1 MEISVPV
8 QKATV
13 VPKPFI
19 RLMRLLARTLYDDNN
34 LTTLSDNQKKSAKGD
49 SRGNI
54 VMVLD
59 ALMRFVCH
67 LFTFYLYGHKVYYV
81 KLNCHNGLFIYG
93 ISFVLCPARRQWVRE
108 EDLAS
113 DLKKNSKQVRK
124 ILRHFEEEHL
134 VTRYQ
139 RKETAK
145 RAKIYNVAVAATA
158 HGRAEDNKFHTHSY
172 CCLDYQHM
180 YDTARLRLQKIKRKL
195 KDELED
201 KYTLQKY
208 GCPNCN
214 RKYSALDAL
223 RLISMEDDAF
233 HCERCNGVLVVEC
246 DKLSSKEVVDG
257 GDNVKRRQRQ
267 RLQFAEALM
276 DQINRVKDI
285 PFPVY
290 ESFPEWEA
298 RAAMDARENGDF
310 NTNDPFGSQ
319 GVNGSTPM
327 PYLGETKVE
336 VNLRDGKEDGVP
348 SGKPMPQWMIRQ
360 GMNLTKE
367 QRGEMSQEEKVGGV
381 SEGEVLLSDDYK
393 PSAMGNDNDTY
404 LKETYY
410 AALLQQLEA
419 AQKMNQQEST
429 PDIQSATTCSD
440 RQVGMKSKRED
451 YEDAECEEGAHVSA
465 NGADVE
471 EEEEDDGVE
480 WEEG

>member
-8 QKATV
+8 HKAAV

-19 RLMRLLARTLYDDNN
+19 RLMRLLARTLYDDDY

-59 ALMRFVCH
+59 AL
-67 LFTFYLYGHKVYYV
+67 T
-81 KLNCHNGLFIYG
+81 
-93 ISFVLCPARRQWVRE
+93 RRQWVRE
-108 EDLAS
+108 EDLAR
-113 DLKKNSKQVRK
+113 DLKKNPKQVRK
-124 ILRHFEEEHL
+124 ILRHFEEKHL

-145 RAKIYNVAVAATA
+145 RAKIYNVAVAAATA
-158 HGRAEDNKFHTHSY
+158 HGCAVDNLKLHTQLY

-180 YDTARLRLQKIKRKL
+180 YDTSRLRLQKIKRKL
-195 KDELED
+195 EDELED

-246 DKLSSKEVVDG
+246 NNKLSSKEVVDG
-257 GDNVKRRQRQ
+257 VDNVKSRQRQ

-276 DQINRVKDI
+276 DQINRVKDL

-310 NTNDPFGSQ
+310 NTNDPLRLEEG
-319 GVNGSTPM
+319 GYGSTPM
-327 PYLGETKVE
+327 PFLGDTKVE
-336 VNLRDGKEDGVP
+336 VNLGDGKEEVNSEGGV
-348 SGKPMPQWMIRQ
+348 SSIKPMPQWMIRQ
-360 GMNLTKE
+360 GLNLTKE
-367 QRGEMSQEEKVGGV
+367 QRGEMSQEAKVDGV
-381 SEGEVLLSDDYK
+381 SEGAVKLSEDNK
-393 PSAMGNDNDTY
+393 SSAMENNNDTY
-404 LKETYY
+404 LKEAYHT
-410 AALLQQLEA
+410 ALLQQLEA
-419 AQKMNQQEST
+419 AQKLNQQQSV
-429 PDIQSATTCSD
+429 PDIQSATTNSD
-440 RQVGMKSKRED
+440 RQVGMKSKREE
-451 YEDAECEEGAHVSA
+451 EDADCEEGAHVSV
-465 NGADVE
+465 NGADV
-471 EEEEDDGVE
+471 EEEDDGVE

>member
-59 ALMRFVCH
+59 ALMR
-67 LFTFYLYGHKVYYV
+67 
-81 KLNCHNGLFIYG
+81 
-93 ISFVLCPARRQWVRE
+93 RQWVRE

-158 HGRAEDNKFHTHSY
+158 HGREVDNVKLHTQSY

-246 DKLSSKEVVDG
+246 NNLSSKEVVDG
-257 GDNVKRRQRQ
+257 GDNAKRRQRQ

-276 DQINRVKDI
+276 DQINRVNDI

-298 RAAMDARENGDF
+298 RAAMDARENGVF
-310 NTNDPFGSQ
+310 NNNDPFGSQ

-327 PYLGETKVE
+327 LYLGETKVE

-348 SGKPMPQWMIRQ
+348 SSKPMPQWMIRQ

-451 YEDAECEEGAHVSA
+451 EEDAECEEGAHVSA
-465 NGADVE
+465 NGAGVEEEE

>member
-1 MEISVPV
+1 MEISLPV

-19 RLMRLLARTLYDDNN
+19 RLTRLLARTLYDDNN
-34 LTTLSDNQKKSAKGD
+34 LTTLSDNKKKSAKGD

-59 ALMRFVCH
+59 AL
-67 LFTFYLYGHKVYYV
+67 
-81 KLNCHNGLFIYG
+81 I
-93 ISFVLCPARRQWVRE
+93 RRQWVRE
-108 EDLAS
+108 EDLAR
-113 DLKKNSKQVRK
+113 DLKKNPKQVRK
-124 ILRHFEEEHL
+124 ILRHFEEKHL

-145 RAKIYNVAVAATA
+145 RAEIYNVAVAATA
-158 HGRAEDNKFHTHSY
+158 HKLHTQSY

-201 KYTLQKY
+201 KNTLQKY
-208 GCPNCN
+208 GCPNCS

-246 DKLSSKEVVDG
+246 NKLSSKEAVDG
-257 GDNVKRRQRQ
+257 GDNAKRRQRQ
-267 RLQFAEALM
+267 RLQFATKMQALM
-276 DQINRVKDI
+276 DQINRVKDL

-319 GVNGSTPM
+319 GVNGLTPM

-348 SGKPMPQWMIRQ
+348 ISKPMPQWMIRQ

-367 QRGEMSQEEKVGGV
+367 QRGEMSPEEKVGGV
-381 SEGEVLLSDDYK
+381 SEGEVKLSDDNK
-393 PSAMGNDNDTY
+393 PSVMGNDNDTY

-451 YEDAECEEGAHVSA
+451 EEDAECEEGPHVSA

-471 EEEEDDGVE
+471 EEDGVE

>member
-19 RLMRLLARTLYDDNN
+19 RLMRLLARTLYDDNS
-34 LTTLSDNQKKSAKGD
+34 LTALSDNLKKSDKGD

-59 ALMRFVCH
+59 ALMR
-67 LFTFYLYGHKVYYV
+67 
-81 KLNCHNGLFIYG
+81 
-93 ISFVLCPARRQWVRE
+93 RQWVRE
-108 EDLAS
+108 EDLAR
-113 DLKKNSKQVRK
+113 DLKKNPKQVRK
-124 ILRHFEEEHL
+124 ILKHFEEKQL

-139 RKETAK
+139 RKEK
-145 RAKIYNVAVAATA
+145 RAKIYNATVAART
-158 HGRAEDNKFHTHSY
+158 HGRAEDNLKFHTHSY

-180 YDTARLRLQKIKRKL
+180 YDTSRLRLQKIKRKL

-201 KYTLQKY
+201 KYTVQKY
-208 GCPNCN
+208 ACPNCN

-246 DKLSSKEVVDG
+246 NKLSSKEVVDG

-276 DQINRVKDI
+276 DQINRVKDL
-285 PFPVY
+285 PFPVF

-310 NTNDPFGSQ
+310 NTNDLLKSQ
-319 GVNGSTPM
+319 GGYGETPM
-327 PYLGETKVE
+327 PSLGETKVE
-336 VNLRDGKEDGVP
+336 INLGDGKEDGV
-348 SGKPMPQWMIRQ
+348 SSIKPMPQWMIRQ
-360 GMNLTKE
+360 GMNLTME
-367 QRGEMSQEEKVGGV
+367 QRGETSQEAKVGGV
-381 SEGEVLLSDDYK
+381 SEGEVKLSDDNK
-393 PSAMGNDNDTY
+393 PPAMGNDYDTY
-404 LKETYY
+404 LKFQEAYC
-410 AALLQQLEA
+410 AALLKQLKA
-419 AQKMNQQEST
+419 AQKINQQESSR
-429 PDIQSATTCSD
+429 DIQSSITNSD
-440 RQVGMKSKRED
+440 RQVGMKSKREEE
-451 YEDAECEEGAHVSA
+451 EDAECEEGPHVSA
-465 NGADVE
+465 IGANV
-471 EEEEDDGVE
+471 EEEDDGIE

>member
-8 QKATV
+8 HKAAV

-19 RLMRLLARTLYDDNN
+19 RLMRLLARTLYDDDN

-54 VMVLD
+54 VVVLD
-59 ALMRFVCH
+59 ALM
-67 LFTFYLYGHKVYYV
+67 
-81 KLNCHNGLFIYG
+81 
-93 ISFVLCPARRQWVRE
+93 RRQWVRE
-108 EDLAS
+108 EDLAR
-113 DLKKNSKQVRK
+113 DLKKNPKQVRK
-124 ILRHFEEEHL
+124 ILRHFEEKHL

-145 RAKIYNVAVAATA
+145 RAKIYNVAVAAATA
-158 HGRAEDNKFHTHSY
+158 HGRAVDNLKLHTQSY

-201 KYTLQKY
+201 KYSLQKY
-208 GCPNCN
+208 CCPNCS

-246 DKLSSKEVVDG
+246 NNKLSSKEAVDG
-257 GDNVKRRQRQ
+257 GDSAKIRQRQ
-267 RLQFAEALM
+267 RLQFAEVCAESKMQALM
-276 DQINRVKDI
+276 DQINRVKDL

-298 RAAMDARENGDF
+298 RAAIDARENGDF
-310 NTNDPFGSQ
+310 NTNDPLRSQ
-319 GVNGSTPM
+319 GGYGSTPL
-327 PYLGETKVE
+327 PFLGETKVE
-336 VNLRDGKEDGVP
+336 VNLGDGKEEVNSEGGV
-348 SGKPMPQWMIRQ
+348 SSMKPMPQWMIRQ

-367 QRGEMSQEEKVGGV
+367 QRGEMSQEAKVDGV
-381 SEGEVLLSDDYK
+381 SEGAVKLSEDNK
-393 PSAMGNDNDTY
+393 PSAMENNNDTY
-404 LKETYY
+404 LKEAYH

-419 AQKMNQQEST
+419 AQKLNQQQSV
-429 PDIQSATTCSD
+429 PDIQSATTLSD
-440 RQVGMKSKRED
+440 RQVGMKSKREE
-451 YEDAECEEGAHVSA
+451 EDAECEEGAHVSGQL
-465 NGADVE
+465 NGADG
-471 EEEEDDGVE
+471 EEEDDGVE

>member
-59 ALMRFVCH
+59 ALMR
-67 LFTFYLYGHKVYYV
+67 
-81 KLNCHNGLFIYG
+81 
-93 ISFVLCPARRQWVRE
+93 RQWVRE

-158 HGRAEDNKFHTHSY
+158 HGREVDNVKLHTQSY

-246 DKLSSKEVVDG
+246 NNLSSKEVVDG
-257 GDNVKRRQRQ
+257 GDNAKRRQRQ
-267 RLQFAEALM
+267 RLQFAEVCLKFKMQALM
-276 DQINRVKDI
+276 DQINRVNDI

-298 RAAMDARENGDF
+298 RAAMDARENGVF
-310 NTNDPFGSQ
+310 NNNDPFGSQ

-327 PYLGETKVE
+327 LYLGETKVE

-348 SGKPMPQWMIRQ
+348 SSKPMPQWMIRQ

-404 LKETYY
+404 LKFQETYY

-451 YEDAECEEGAHVSA
+451 EEDAECEEGAHVSA
-465 NGADVE
+465 NGAGVEEEE

>member
-1 MEISVPV
+1 MEISLPV

-19 RLMRLLARTLYDDNN
+19 RLTRLLARTLYDDNN
-34 LTTLSDNQKKSAKGD
+34 LTTLSDNKKKSEKGD

-59 ALMRFVCH
+59 AL
-67 LFTFYLYGHKVYYV
+67 LL
-81 KLNCHNGLFIYG
+81 GLCA
-93 ISFVLCPARRQWVRE
+93 ISSTRQWVRE
-108 EDLAS
+108 EDLAR
-113 DLKKNSKQVRK
+113 DLKKNPKQVRK
-124 ILRHFEEEHL
+124 ILRHFEEKHL

-145 RAKIYNVAVAATA
+145 RAEIYNVAVAATA
-158 HGRAEDNKFHTHSY
+158 HKLHTQSY

-246 DKLSSKEVVDG
+246 DKLSSKEVEDG
-257 GDNVKRRQRQ
+257 GDNAKRRQRQ

-276 DQINRVKDI
+276 DQINRVKDL

-298 RAAMDARENGDF
+298 RAALDARENGDF
-310 NTNDPFGSQ
+310 NTNDPLMSQ
-319 GVNGSTPM
+319 GGYGSTPM
-327 PYLGETKVE
+327 PFLGMTKVE

-348 SGKPMPQWMIRQ
+348 SIKPMPQWMIRQ

-367 QRGEMSQEEKVGGV
+367 QRGEMNQEEKVGGV
-381 SEGEVLLSDDYK
+381 SEGEVKLSDDNK

-404 LKETYY
+404 LKFQETYY

-451 YEDAECEEGAHVSA
+451 EEDAECEEGSHVSA

-471 EEEEDDGVE
+471 EEDDGVE

>member
-59 ALMRFVCH
+59 ALMR
-67 LFTFYLYGHKVYYV
+67 
-81 KLNCHNGLFIYG
+81 
-93 ISFVLCPARRQWVRE
+93 RQWVRE

-158 HGRAEDNKFHTHSY
+158 HGREVDNVKLHTQSY

-180 YDTARLRLQKIKRKL
+180 YDTARLRLQNIKRKL

-208 GCPNCN
+208 GCPHCN

-233 HCERCNGVLVVEC
+233 HCERCNSVLVVEC
-246 DKLSSKEVVDG
+246 DKLSFKEVVDG
-257 GDNVKRRQRQ
+257 GDNAKRRQRQ

-290 ESFPEWEA
+290 ESFPEWES

-310 NTNDPFGSQ
+310 NNNDPLRSQ
-319 GVNGSTPM
+319 GGYGSTPM
-327 PYLGETKVE
+327 PFLGVTKVE

-348 SGKPMPQWMIRQ
+348 SSKPMPQWMIRQ

-381 SEGEVLLSDDYK
+381 SEGEVLLSDDNK

-451 YEDAECEEGAHVSA
+451 EEDAECEEGAHVSA
-465 NGADVE
+465 NGAGVEEEE

>member
-1 MEISVPV
+1 MEISVPL

-19 RLMRLLARTLYDDNN
+19 RLMRLLARTLYDDDN
-34 LTTLSDNQKKSAKGD
+34 LTTLSDNQKKSAKCD

-59 ALMRFVCH
+59 ALMR
-67 LFTFYLYGHKVYYV
+67 
-81 KLNCHNGLFIYG
+81 
-93 ISFVLCPARRQWVRE
+93 RQWVRE
-108 EDLAS
+108 EDLAR
-113 DLKKNSKQVRK
+113 DLKKNPKQVRK
-124 ILRHFEEEHL
+124 ILRHFEEKQL

-145 RAKIYNVAVAATA
+145 RAKIYNVAVAART
-158 HGRAEDNKFHTHSY
+158 HGRAEDNVKFNTHSY

-201 KYTLQKY
+201 NKYTLQKY
-208 GCPNCN
+208 ICPNCN

-233 HCERCNGVLVVEC
+233 HCERCDGVLVVERN
-246 DKLSSKEVVDG
+246 KLSSKEVVDG
-257 GDNVKRRQRQ
+257 GDNVKRLQRQ

-276 DQINRVKDI
+276 DQINRVKDL

-298 RAAMDARENGDF
+298 RAAIDARENGDL
-310 NTNDPFGSQ
+310 NPDDPLRSQ
-319 GVNGSTPM
+319 SGYGSTPM
-327 PYLGETKVE
+327 PFLGETKVE
-336 VNLRDGKEDGVP
+336 INLGDGKEDGV
-348 SGKPMPQWMIRQ
+348 SSIKPMPQWMIRQ

-381 SEGEVLLSDDYK
+381 SERGEVKLSDDNK

-404 LKETYY
+404 LKEAYH
-410 AALLQQLEA
+410 AALLQQLGI
-419 AQKMNQQEST
+419 
-429 PDIQSATTCSD
+429 PSATTNLD
-440 RQVGMKSKRED
+440 RQVGMKSKRE
-451 YEDAECEEGAHVSA
+451 EADAECEEGPHVSA

-471 EEEEDDGVE
+471 EEEDGVE